1 MQEVKKKSKFLMLLD
16 PLLLLPFE
24 MGDLVELSWIA
35 CSTYIEAWFIYIVFQ
50 LCIGAYESDMF
61 NQPV

>member
-1 MQEVKKKSKFLMLLD
+1 MFLMLLD